1 MIQMPD
7 GYDPSNDEFLR
18 PGFNPDDARPDFDA
32 PNPNPPPRPGIPDY
46 PDEDSPYVDPD
57 VGSWDGSLPGFPAP
71 PTESDDF
78 VEETPIEEPTLS
90 LFTVEK
96 SSLSTKTYQ
105 YGGAGANCRSESTD
119 WGQMPD
125 VNYWAEGSLSAEM
138 NGNTLSL
145 RSWVMEDAWM
155 TTIPDEFMTVVVADD
170 SYVEMNVTIRAGK
183 HYNSDGALTQMADF
197 VESFDVCL
205 EGGDS
210 ISATVGDSLYNIS
223 LVKGGVECIS
233 SSMIAD
239 LNSVFTEF
247 TVTMSTTK
255 AVYCSYMSEADLEV
269 GGGEAYEGTE
279 EWTQTDS
286 WVLLGAIV
294 ALGLILH
301 VRSSLTGGEG
311 SE

>member
-1 MIQMPD
+1 
-7 GYDPSNDEFLR
+7 
-18 PGFNPDDARPDFDA
+18 
-32 PNPNPPPRPGIPDY
+32 
-46 PDEDSPYVDPD
+46 
-57 VGSWDGSLPGFPAP
+57 
-71 PTESDDF
+71 
-78 VEETPIEEPTLS
+78 
-90 LFTVEK
+90 
-96 SSLSTKTYQ
+96 
-105 YGGAGANCRSESTD
+105 
-119 WGQMPD
+119 
-125 VNYWAEGSLSAEM
+125 
-138 NGNTLSL
+138 
-145 RSWVMEDAWM
+145 
-155 TTIPDEFMTVVVADD
+155 
-170 SYVEMNVTIRAGK
+170 
-183 HYNSDGALTQMADF
+183 MADF